1 MTVLITLTTVGIDCS
16 TFDIYSNVDGFLS
29 AFETDIPKGSLLTG
43 FSSANVP
50 DGTTVIR
57 IKAKGLCSNYIDLQ
71 LINATTTTTS
81 TTTPMC
87 TLVINS
93 IVTTNPTNINEDDGT
108 VTINFSG
115 GTDVVNYTLNTIP
128 QGTTTSPLVING
140 LVAENTY
147 TVALTDVNN
156 CSVSTEF
163 TIGQSSFTFDA
174 DYAVLT
180 YKFSDA
186 NDLDTRSRI
195 VEPNIGMNN
204 YLGFGAGE
212 CFPVDGSWNATNIPS
227 TAVIDWSGD
236 NTQKGYESILIDI
249 QKLKTLQPTM
259 VNLVVDLR
267 AAWSRAGEPM
277 GVLPVEVKAIFYKG
291 GTMLKSQPVTNPLSF
306 KYTNPTATNFLE
318 VTSDSK
324 VINTRYQDD
333 GGVRLQRLAVFKYNV
348 VTKVGSFDIND
359 TTTPSV

>member
-1 MTVLITLTTVGIDCS
+1 MATVTMNTEAAIVVT
-16 TFDIYSNVDGFLS
+16 SNFCFIGHYNCDDDLH
-29 AFETDIPKGSLLTG
+29 
-43 FSSANVP
+43 VP
-50 DGTTVIR
+50 PG
-57 IKAKGLCSNYIDLQ
+57 
-71 LINATTTTTS
+71 
-81 TTTPMC
+81 
-87 TLVINS
+87 
-93 IVTTNPTNINEDDGT
+93 GT
-108 VTINFSG
+108 VTYIDELGTEQTESGICGNEVITINAQSIVSTVG
-115 GTDVVNYTLNTIP
+115 VDVVDC
-128 QGTTTSPLVING
+128 GV
-140 LVAENTY
+140 
-147 TVALTDVNN
+147 
-156 CSVSTEF
+156 TE
-163 TIGQSSFTFDA
+163 FTFDA

-204 YLGFGAGE
+204 YLGYAAGA
-212 CFPVDGSWNATNIPS
+212 CFPVDGSWSTTNIPS

-236 NTQKGYESILIDI
+236 NRGTGYESILIDI
-249 QKLKTLQPTM
+249 QKLKALKPSM

-267 AAWSRAGEPM
+267 AAWYRSGEPM

-291 GTMLKSQPVTNPLSF
+291 GTMLKSQPVTDPLSF
-306 KYTNPTATNFLE
+306 EYTNPTATNSLQ

-324 VINTRYQDD
+324 VINTRLQDD